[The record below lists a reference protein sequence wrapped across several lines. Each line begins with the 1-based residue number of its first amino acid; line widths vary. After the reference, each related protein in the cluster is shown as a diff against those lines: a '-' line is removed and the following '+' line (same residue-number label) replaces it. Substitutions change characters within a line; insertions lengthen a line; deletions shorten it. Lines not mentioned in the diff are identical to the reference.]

1 MKENKNEDMA
11 KKTDT
16 KKQKENTSSK
26 KAEPMKICFV
36 VNDVAT
42 ETCGTTVY
50 LMQEARKR
58 NHDVYVMG
66 VGDFHF
72 AHNEALSIYATHVP
86 KNLKAD
92 TPDAYLE
99 LLQGDKAK
107 KERITATDLD
117 VLFIR
122 NNPTEEGSSR
132 QWAEQ
137 AGVAFGRMVQQQGVL
152 VLNDAYALSNAFID
166 KLYFEELPASIKPN
180 SIITR
185 KKEDVMEF
193 FEKHDKKMV
202 LKPLEGSGGRD
213 VYLIDKNE
221 KNLNQIIENLSAQ
234 GYIIAQEY
242 LPAAKEGDVRVLL
255 LNGRVMEKDG
265 KHGIIKR
272 LTGEGEFRSNFNQG
286 GTGDKSPLTE
296 DMKKIIEITAPKL
309 IRDGLFFV
317 GLDIV
322 KDKLIEINVLS
333 PGGMDYFEEIGLP
346 DFSDV
351 VIESIE
357 KKVEYKKL
365 YEGKFTN
372 QVLATMV

>member
-1 MKENKNEDMA
+1 
-11 KKTDT
+11 
-16 KKQKENTSSK
+16 
-26 KAEPMKICFV
+26 MKICFV
-36 VNDVAT
+36 VNNVET
-42 ETCGTTVY
+42 ETCGTTVF

-58 NHDVYVMG
+58 KHDVYAMG
-66 VGDFHF
+66 VGDFF
-72 AHNEALSIYATHVP
+72 FEQDKELCIDSTYVP
-86 KNLKAD
+86 KKLEAK
-92 TPDAYLE
+92 TPAEYLE
-99 LLQGDKAK
+99 LLQSDKAR
-107 KERITATDLD
+107 KERIVATDLD

-137 AGVAFGRMVQQQGVL
+137 AGVAFGRMVQQEGVL

-166 KLYFEELPASIKPN
+166 KLYFEELPPNIKPY

-185 KKEDVMEF
+185 KKEDVLEF
-193 FEKHDKKMV
+193 FENHKKKMV

-221 KNLNQIIENLSAQ
+221 KNLNQIIENLTAQ

-255 LNGRVMEKDG
+255 MNGRVMEKDG
-265 KHGIIKR
+265 NYGIIKR
-272 LTGEGEFRSNFNQG
+272 VTGEGEFRSNFNQG
-286 GTGDKSPLTE
+286 GTGDKSPLTDE
-296 DMKKIIEITAPKL
+296 MKKIIEITAPKL

-333 PGGMDYFEEIGLP
+333 PGGLDHFGEIGLP

-351 VIESIE
+351 VIDAIE
-357 KKVEYKKL
+357 KKVEYKKM
-365 YEGKFTN
+365 YKGQISN
-372 QVLATMV
+372 QVLATMA

>member
-1 MKENKNEDMA
+1 
-11 KKTDT
+11 
-16 KKQKENTSSK
+16 
-26 KAEPMKICFV
+26 MKICFV
-36 VNDVAT
+36 VNNVET

-58 NHDVYVMG
+58 KHEVYAMG
-66 VGDFHF
+66 VGDFF
-72 AHNEALSIYATHVP
+72 FKQGEELSIDSTYVP
-86 KNLKAD
+86 KKMEAKTPEEYLK
-92 TPDAYLE
+92 

-137 AGVAFGRMVQQQGVL
+137 SGIAFGRMMQQEGVL

-193 FEKHDKKMV
+193 FEKHKKKMV

-221 KNLNQIIENLSAQ
+221 KNLNQIIENLSGQ

-242 LPAAKEGDVRVLL
+242 LPAAKDGDVRVLL

-265 KHGIIKR
+265 NYGIIKR

-286 GTGDKSPLTE
+286 GTGDKSPLTDE
-296 DMKKIIEITAPKL
+296 MKRIIEITAPKL

-317 GLDIV
+317 GLDVV

-333 PGGMDYFEEIGLP
+333 PGGMDHFGEIGLP

-351 VIESIE
+351 VIDAIE

-365 YEGKFTN
+365 YKGQISN
-372 QVLATMV
+372 QVLATMA

>member
-1 MKENKNEDMA
+1 
-11 KKTDT
+11 
-16 KKQKENTSSK
+16 
-26 KAEPMKICFV
+26 MKICFV
-36 VNDVAT
+36 INNVET

-50 LMQEARKR
+50 LMQEAKKR
-58 NHDVYVMG
+58 GHEVYAMG
-66 VGDFHF
+66 VGDFYF
-72 AHNEALSIYATHVP
+72 AQNEDLSIYSTYVS
-86 KNLKAD
+86 KRTKTE
-92 TPDAYLE
+92 TPEEYLE
-99 LLQGDKAK
+99 ILQSDKAK
-107 KERITATDLD
+107 KERITAKNLD

-122 NNPTEEGSSR
+122 NNPTEEGTSR

-137 AGVAFGRMVQQQGVL
+137 AGVAFGRMMQQEGVL

-166 KLYFEELPASIKPN
+166 KLYFEELPASIKPD

-193 FEKHDKKMV
+193 FEKHKKKMV

-221 KNLNQIIENLSAQ
+221 KNLNQIIENLTEQ

-242 LPAAKEGDVRVLL
+242 LPAAKDGDVRVLL

-265 KHGIIKR
+265 NFGIIR
-272 LTGEGEFRSNFNQG
+272 RVTGEGEFRSNFNQG

-296 DMKKIIEITAPKL
+296 DMKKIVEITAPKL

-322 KDKLIEINVLS
+322 KNKLIEINVLS
-333 PGGMDYFEEIGLP
+333 PGGLDHFGEIGLP

-351 VIESIE
+351 VIEAIE
-357 KKVEYKKL
+357 KKVDYKKL
-365 YEGKFTN
+365 YKGQISN
-372 QVLATMV
+372 QVLATMT